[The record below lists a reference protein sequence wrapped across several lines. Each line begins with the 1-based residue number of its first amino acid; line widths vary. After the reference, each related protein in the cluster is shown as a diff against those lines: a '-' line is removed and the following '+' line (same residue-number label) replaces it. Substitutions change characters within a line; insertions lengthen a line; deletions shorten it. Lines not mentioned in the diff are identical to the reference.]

1 MLSLV
6 GVDSDGVFSA
16 HDNHSP
22 CLVQGTDGRKAQEI
36 KVMREHIFL
45 FKKQETFS
53 DVFAEDVTGVSVG
66 ALGIKLLLEKVRDGE
81 LVGVNPGK
89 VLGFGIVDFQVLA
102 HGLPPCREIA
112 FMPFGRFISP
122 FAPKNFKC
130 HKNLLRQ
137 SMVIH
142 G

>member
-6 GVDSDGVFSA
+6 GVDADRVFAA
-16 HDNHSP
+16 HNNHLP
-22 CLVQGTDGRKAQEI
+22 RLVQGANGLNSQEI

-45 FKKQETFS
+45 FKKQETFF
-53 DVFAEDVTGVSVG
+53 DVLAEDVTGVSVG
-66 ALGIKLLLEKVRDGE
+66 ALGIKLLVEKLGDGE

-102 HGLPPCREIA
+102 QRLPPCRKIA

-122 FAPKNFKC
+122 FSPQKF
-130 HKNLLRQ
+130 
-137 SMVIH
+137 
-142 G
+142 